1 MTGGQLPIRLARL
14 PGQRA
19 EGSRGAHPLPQAR
32 PRGDGPPNTTDTSH
46 SLTPAAGRRATKT
59 ALMWRV
65 YNVDEVTPM
74 PDHRSREA
82 GRRKAEPGSAT
93 VSLQRRERLLAR
105 AREMAADIK
114 ARP

>member
-19 EGSRGAHPLPQAR
+19 EGTRGAHPLPQ
-32 PRGDGPPNTTDTSH
+32 P
-46 SLTPAAGRRATKT
+46 KT
-59 ALMWRV
+59 VPTWRV
-65 YNVDEVTPM
+65 DNVDEAKPM

-82 GRRKAEPGSAT
+82 GRRESEPGSAT

-105 AREMAADIK
+105 ARETAADIK